1 MTNTNAAEAP
11 RFIGVIH
18 TLVHDAPAPA
28 RYRRG
33 ERVKVCY
40 VLPFD
45 ERGERI
51 GFPYIQ
57 DDDTLER
64 CGGMQPTFLVDVVH
78 LVSGRPSFV
87 HSDVPPWVFERYEH
101 WYTDPEASKRS
112 DVFLLC
118 PTHALARD
126 VDLVLAANPGMSP
139 RIHVHFPDALSRVA
153 RQAALHVVIAA
164 LSARL
169 PPGEDWPLR
178 WGLYP
183 DEPLGHVDVHVRP
196 EDTAR
201 AFEIARAVVDSAAS
215 RPRRHGVSCA
225 R

>member
-1 MTNTNAAEAP
+1 MTNINASESP
-11 RFIGVIH
+11 RFIGGIH

-40 VLPFD
+40 VLPLD

-51 GFPYIQ
+51 EGFPYIQ
-57 DDDTLER
+57 DDTTLEM
-64 CGGMQPTFLVDVVH
+64 CGGMRPTFLLDIVH
-78 LVSGRPSFV
+78 LTNGRPGFV
-87 HSDVPPWVFERYEH
+87 HSDVPPWVFEPYRH
-101 WYTDPEASKRS
+101 WHVNPEVSKRS
-112 DVFLLC
+112 DVFRTC
-118 PTHALARD
+118 PTHALALD
-126 VDLVLAANPGMSP
+126 IELVLATNPGMSP
-139 RIHVHFPDALSRVA
+139 RIHVRFPKDLSRLA
-153 RQAALHVVIAA
+153 RQASLHVVIAA
-164 LSARL
+164 VSSRL

-183 DEPLGHVDVHVRP
+183 DEPMGHVDVNVRP

-201 AFEIARAVVDSAAS
+201 ALEVARAVVDSAAARS
-215 RPRRHGVSCA
+215 RPAAYA